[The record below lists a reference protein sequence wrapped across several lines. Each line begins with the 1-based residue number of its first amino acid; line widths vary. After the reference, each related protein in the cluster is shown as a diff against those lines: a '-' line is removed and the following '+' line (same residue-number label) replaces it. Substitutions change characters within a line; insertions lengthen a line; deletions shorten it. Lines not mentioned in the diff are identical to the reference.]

1 MALSEIQLG
10 IGLITGVNIQDILP
24 CGFDPFSRYRDKL
37 EYECLESIVHFIE
50 DSLLASSPLI
60 EIHKLPDRGRMVV
73 G

>member
-37 EYECLESIVHFIE
+37 EYECLEETNLNTNVLILLVGFSPKSE
-50 DSLLASSPLI
+50 TLSLEKMYL
-60 EIHKLPDRGRMVV
+60 
-73 G
+73 